1 MEKTVPNGPDRV
13 GIDKVFLYKG
23 GKAMPQEITKGLRT
37 DAMVQVLSGLSVG
50 DTVITSGTMQLRTG
64 MRVELK

>member
-1 MEKTVPNGPDRV
+1 
-13 GIDKVFLYKG
+13 
-23 GKAMPQEITKGLRT
+23 
-37 DAMVQVLSGLSVG
+37 MVQVLSGLNVG